1 MSVVNSYL
9 GRRTRRACASLTC
22 CMTAMAVVFAPLTN
36 GLTPSISRAAEGER
50 SGSSYVS
57 KDTSSDD
64 AVIDFINAQIR
75 KGWKDSE
82 ITGSMKSPDNEWC
95 RRVFLDVLGRV
106 PTVAELNAFL
116 KTPGNKKAK
125 LLDRMLES
133 DEYVEQ
139 YARNFSTV
147 WTILLIGRPPARPER
162 EMTNRD
168 GMTQYLRQS
177 FLKNKPY
184 DQMVYELVS
193 ATGNTKPGEKD
204 YNGATNFLI
213 GKLGEARQK
222 PDYVEATSRTARY
235 FLGLQVQCTQCH
247 NHPFND
253 WKQDQFWSMNAFF
266 RQTASEVN
274 RVGRDIDNAVL
285 SNQDFRG
292 EGSTPAEA
300 EIYFELR
307 NGQMQVAYPKFVDGT
322 TINNSGYLRDV
333 DRRAELGKM
342 IMKSEYLGKAIA
354 NRMWAHFLGY
364 GFTKPVDDIGP
375 HNPPSHPEL
384 LEYLGKEFASHG
396 HDLRKLIRWITLSEA
411 YSLSSK
417 TTPKNSKDDPTLGEK
432 PKFSHFYLRQMQAE
446 QLYESLL
453 YATDAAKTKSADERE
468 KAKAEWMKQFTVTFA
483 NDEGDDAT
491 TFNGTIPQA
500 LMMMNGEM
508 IKSATSIEGGG
519 FLANIVGRDDAID
532 YMYLAALARKPTG
545 ADYAAM
551 AAAGLTSR
559 GDPLTSYQDIWWSL
573 LNTNEFIFNH

>member
-1 MSVVNSYL
+1 MSVVSSCI
-9 GRRTRRACASLTC
+9 GRRGRRAFVSLTSSL
-22 CMTAMAVVFAPLTN
+22 TALAVVFAPLAT
-36 GLTPSISRAAEGER
+36 GFTPQMVRAAEGER
-50 SGSSYVS
+50 SDSYVS
-57 KDTSSDD
+57 KDSNSDD
-64 AVIDFINAQIR
+64 AIIEFINAQIR
-75 KGWKDSE
+75 KGWKDAE
-82 ITGSMKSPDNEWC
+82 ITPSMKSPDNEWC
-95 RRVFLDVLGRV
+95 RRIYLDVLGRV
-106 PTVAELNAFL
+106 PTVAELNDFL

-147 WTILLIGRPPARPER
+147 WTILLVGRPPARPER

-193 ATGNTKPGEKD
+193 ATGNTKPGEPG
-204 YNGATNFLI
+204 YNGATNFLV
-213 GKLGEARQK
+213 GKLPENAA
-222 PDYVEATSRTARY
+222 EATSRTARY

-266 RQTASEVN
+266 RQTSAKAN
-274 RVGRDIDNAVL
+274 RLGRDIDNSVL
-285 SNQDFRG
+285 ENHDFRG
-292 EGSTPAEA
+292 EGSTPKEA
-300 EIYFELR
+300 EIYYELR

-322 TINNSGYLRDV
+322 TINPSGYVSEV
-333 DRRAELGKM
+333 DRRAELGKL

-508 IKSATSIEGGG
+508 IKDATSIE
-519 FLANIVGRDDAID
+519 
-532 YMYLAALARKPTG
+532 AAFWPSSATPGPRRPWSTCTWRRLARRRASVELRG
-545 ADYAAM
+545 HGHGQLR
-551 AAAGLTSR
+551 AAARS
-559 GDPLTSYQDIWWSL
+559 
-573 LNTNEFIFNH
+573 